1 MLVLSPWPW
10 TWTVDTGPQNHQN
23 PDPRIAWFQSAVGG
37 HSYFVFLRKRTFLFA
52 FITLILPLDSICRK
66 VTAEII
72 LSVSGEISLRNE
84 TNPTFLHL
92 EIHMTTSK
100 QFTFL
105 SIFIFS
111 NCSGR
116 LGLEGD
122 PINQK
127 MFLSIFPILH
137 SFKGIFYEKK
147 ITRKWQFRVSKMD
160 VPKRCQNCKNQIVIR
175 DQYKYE
181 VQQIHT
187 CKGKWFIDLIHD
199 MHKVS

>member
-1 MLVLSPWPW
+1 M
-10 TWTVDTGPQNHQN
+10 GPQNPQN
-23 PDPRIAWFQSAVGG
+23 PDPRIPLSPLTPHYIFGFQSVVGG
-37 HSYFVFLRKRTFLFA
+37 HSYFVFLRKKTFLFA
-52 FITLILPLDSICRK
+52 FITLIPPLDSICRK

-137 SFKGIFYEKK
+137 CDSFKRNFY
-147 ITRKWQFRVSKMD
+147 D
-160 VPKRCQNCKNQIVIR
+160 KN
-175 DQYKYE
+175 
-181 VQQIHT
+181 H
-187 CKGKWFIDLIHD
+187 
-199 MHKVS
+199 

>member
-1 MLVLSPWPW
+1 M
-10 TWTVDTGPQNHQN
+10 GPQNPQN
-23 PDPRIAWFQSAVGG
+23 PDPRIPLSPLTPHYIFGFQSVVGG
-37 HSYFVFLRKRTFLFA
+37 HSYFVFLRKKTFLFA
-52 FITLILPLDSICRK
+52 FITLIPPLDSICRK

-111 NCSGR
+111 NCFGR

-127 MFLSIFPILH
+127 MFLSIFPILL
-137 SFKGIFYEKK
+137 SFKRIFYDKK
-147 ITRKWQFRVSKMD
+147 SQKMT
-160 VPKRCQNCKNQIVIR
+160 V
-175 DQYKYE
+175 
-181 VQQIHT
+181 
-187 CKGKWFIDLIHD
+187 
-199 MHKVS
+199 